1 MTSADIN
8 DVGASS
14 TFTDYVT
21 TGYDAALTDISLT
34 YLSTNA
40 WAVAGITVKC
50 GDSSYRADIFSNS
63 ISASTSYTV
72 PSGTT
77 GGSAIWMDRF
87 DGTDSANTW
96 YAKLS
101 LDAFT
106 AAN

>member
-8 DVGASS
+8 DAGASS

-34 YLSTNA
+34 YVSTNA

-50 GDSSYRADIFSNS
+50 GDSSYSADITSNS

-72 PSGTT
+72 SGTT
-77 GGSAIWMDRF
+77 DGSAIWMDLF

-96 YAKLS
+96 YAKLP
-101 LDAFT
+101 LDKFT